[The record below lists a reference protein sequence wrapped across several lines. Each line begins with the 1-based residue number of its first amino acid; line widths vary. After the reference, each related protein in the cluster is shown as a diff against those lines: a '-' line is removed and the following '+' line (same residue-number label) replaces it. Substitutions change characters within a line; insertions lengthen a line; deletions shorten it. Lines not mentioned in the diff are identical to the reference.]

1 MFTFAYPG
9 VLFLLL
15 LIPIFTVLYIISR
28 IVRKRRIKKF
38 GNPKTL
44 HGLMPNYS
52 PYKSNIRFIVAMIAL
67 TSIIFAFARPWGGVQ
82 NQETSREGIEIVI
95 AVDASNSMLASATAE
110 ENGPDRMGFAKLMLD
125 KLIDR
130 LSNDRIGLIA
140 YAGEAYTLIPV
151 TNDYVSAKAF
161 LTSLDPSLIRN
172 QGTNI
177 EEAINLAERSFGS
190 KDDVG
195 KAIILLT
202 DAEELGSEDE
212 AIKAVKQAAKRG
224 IQTDVIGIGS
234 SPVTIPSKEHGRM
247 LDDEGNVIKTALNED
262 MALEIAKAGKGIYV
276 NASNDDAIDELVK
289 QLGNL
294 KKAALEAS
302 FLVTHDELYFPFVIL
317 AIVMLIIDF
326 ILTDKR
332 NKWLDKINFFTK
344 DKAVI
349 LCLVTLGIGLAS
361 CNNRSEQESS
371 EQEESFDSESR
382 RDSLLSVFSL
392 PKERDLITAGNAA
405 HLSGN
410 LEAADSSY
418 MAALKENNRSVVAS
432 YNKGVNSISMFNALM
447 QNTPE
452 GEKVDSTA
460 AMALITQASDAF
472 QAASAPKVAKGNVS
486 SFAFYNLGNLAF
498 TNKNFSNAI
507 EMYKEALRLNPN
519 DDNARKN
526 LRIAQLQKQ
535 QQDQQQQQQDEQDQ
549 QKDQQQDKDQQQQN
563 PNQNRQQINP
573 QTSEQILNAAERKEN
588 ERRMRIQERSSS
600 GNHRTG
606 W

>member
-1 MFTFAYPG
+1 
-9 VLFLLL
+9 
-15 LIPIFTVLYIISR
+15 
-28 IVRKRRIKKF
+28 
-38 GNPKTL
+38 
-44 HGLMPNYS
+44 
-52 PYKSNIRFIVAMIAL
+52 
-67 TSIIFAFARPWGGVQ
+67 
-82 NQETSREGIEIVI
+82 
-95 AVDASNSMLASATAE
+95 
-110 ENGPDRMGFAKLMLD
+110 
-125 KLIDR
+125 
-130 LSNDRIGLIA
+130 
-140 YAGEAYTLIPV
+140 
-151 TNDYVSAKAF
+151 
-161 LTSLDPSLIRN
+161 
-172 QGTNI
+172 
-177 EEAINLAERSFGS
+177 
-190 KDDVG
+190 
-195 KAIILLT
+195 
-202 DAEELGSEDE
+202 
-212 AIKAVKQAAKRG
+212 
-224 IQTDVIGIGS
+224 
-234 SPVTIPSKEHGRM
+234 M

-361 CNNRSEQESS
+361 CNNRSEQDSS

-410 LEAADSSY
+410 LEVADSSY
-418 MAALKENNRSVVAS
+418 MAALKENDRSVVAS
-432 YNKGVNSISMFNALM
+432 YNKGVNSISRFNALM

-535 QQDQQQQQQDEQDQ
+535 QQDQQQQQQDQQDQ

-588 ERRMRIQERSSS
+588 ERRMRIQERSSG